1 MAGHTQ
7 FQLISTPGP
16 NGLLVRAF
24 GRLSLG
30 HGAFDGLWEPHFRRG
45 CRISLDLTEVT
56 EMDARGLGVL
66 VGLARRARQDGIA
79 ISVAGASPAVS
90 SLAALVHLDQI
101 LGGDWGAGRARPAA

>member
-1 MAGHTQ
+1 VAGQTQ

-30 HGAFDGLWEPHFRRG
+30 HGASDGVWEPHIRRG

-56 EMDARGLGVL
+56 ELDARGLGVL
-66 VGLARRARQDGIA
+66 VALARQAQQDGIA

-90 SLAALVHLDQI
+90 SLAAVVHLDQV
-101 LGGDWGAGRARPAA
+101 LGGNWGVGRARPAA